1 MSTLPQFGI
10 GDVVRYPSDDQ
21 LISFT
26 IIDITYCKST
36 DTYTYVLKN
45 EDETLWVSS
54 VSLRFYNIPFDNK
67 NNTI

>member
-1 MSTLPQFGI
+1 MNTLPQFSI
-10 GDVVRYPSDDQ
+10 GDVVKYPSDDQ

-45 EDETLWVSS
+45 EDEKLWVSS

-67 NNTI
+67 K

>member
-1 MSTLPQFGI
+1 MSTLPQFSI
-10 GDVVRYPSDDQ
+10 GDVVKYPSDDQ

-45 EDETLWVSS
+45 EDEKLWVSS

-67 NNTI
+67 K